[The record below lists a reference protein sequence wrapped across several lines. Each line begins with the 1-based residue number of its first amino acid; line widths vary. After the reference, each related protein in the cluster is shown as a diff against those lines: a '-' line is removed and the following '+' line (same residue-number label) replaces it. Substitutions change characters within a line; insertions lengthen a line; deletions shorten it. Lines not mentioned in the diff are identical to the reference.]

1 MILKAYVIA
10 AYFFLIGYHVRVRSE
25 RLGKKISCVYV
36 HLGVHPHLAIEPVTI
51 ALHHRV
57 IDVLSFSDSHYTKII
72 PAIRGAHMEVDA
84 A

>member
-10 AYFFLIGYHVRVRSE
+10 AYFFLIGYHVRIQRE

-36 HLGVHPHLAIEPVTI
+36 HLGMYPRIEPVTI
-51 ALHHRV
+51 ALHQRA
-57 IDVLSFSDSHYTKII
+57 IDVLCLHDSHFTKIL
-72 PAIRGAHMEVDA
+72 PAIRNAHLEVDA